1 MSEQIKKDPL
11 VFIKHIRD
19 SINEIDSFTKN
30 VSKEKFIEEKLIQ
43 NAVIRS
49 IEVIGEAVKNLP
61 KGFRSKYTEI
71 PWNKIAGMRDKI
83 VHHYF
88 GVDLVTVWKVIKES
102 IPELKNNIKNI
113 LEKEEATT
121 KAKNN

>member
-1 MSEQIKKDPL
+1 MINKTEKDPL

-19 SINEIDSFTKN
+19 SIDEIESFTKN
-30 VSKEKFIEEKLIQ
+30 VSKEKFMKEKLIQ

-61 KGFRSKYTEI
+61 ISFRSKYAEI

-83 VHHYF
+83 THHYF
-88 GVDLVTVWKVIKES
+88 GVDLETVWKVIKDDL
-102 IPELKNNIKNI
+102 PELKRNIQMILKENNN
-113 LEKEEATT
+113 
-121 KAKNN
+121 

>member
-1 MSEQIKKDPL
+1 MSGQIKKDPL

-30 VSKEKFIEEKLIQ
+30 VSKDKFIEEKLIQ

-49 IEVIGEAVKNLP
+49 IEVVGEAVKNLP
-61 KGFRSKYTEI
+61 KDFKSKYKVI

-83 VHHYF
+83 IHNYF
-88 GVDLVTVWKVIKES
+88 GIDLETVWKVVKES

-113 LEKEEATT
+113 LEEQEATS
-121 KAKNN
+121 AEND